1 MLTVTVYLPQ
11 DTASNT
17 AQYEPGMPVDCV
29 TVECQRPLMF
39 RQFATDDDAMAYA
52 LNQAEETGQGIARI
66 ITRD

>member
-1 MLTVTVYLPQ
+1 MLTVTVYSIDAPTDYQ
-11 DTASNT
+11 
-17 AQYEPGMPVDCV
+17 PGMPVDCA

-39 RQFATDDDAMAYA
+39 RQFATDDEAMAYA